1 MENNNIM
8 DLNAENNTLLINP
21 SFPSKVSLSPAVK
34 IAVMASGNG
43 SNFEA
48 IARAIDSDL
57 LDAKISILIVNN
69 DDCKAIERAK
79 KFGIHYEY
87 IDHRKF
93 ANRNSYD
100 KEIVSR
106 LKYFNVEC
114 IVMAGWM
121 RIVTPILI
129 NTFPNKII
137 NIHPSILPSFK
148 GTKSIERAL
157 NSGVKITGC
166 TIHKVIEEIDSGEI
180 IAQAAVK
187 IDIEDDLSSLTKKI
201 QVLEHNLIPKAIAN
215 AVNEWRSSN

>member
-1 MENNNIM
+1 MENNNIS
-8 DLNAENNTLLINP
+8 DLNTENSTLLINP

-48 IARAIDSDL
+48 IARAIESDL

-79 KFGIHYEY
+79 KLGIHYEY

-100 KEIVSR
+100 KKIVSR

-187 IDIEDDLSSLTKKI
+187 IDLEDDLSSLTEKI